1 MKIRAIT
8 WTVAVA
14 VGAVFLTAVYLHFKD
29 YSSFFLE
36 RRGTLVGVTESP
48 GEMDSLEYRLSLSLH
63 SASGLS
69 VECGMRVPSKKDRRY
84 PAVVLM
90 GGRQMGKDAVDY
102 APRIPRVILAAPDYP
117 YEPQKSYTVPSFLA
131 DVPEIRRSLLDMVPS
146 VMLLVDYLWQRQDV
160 DTNGIVLVGY
170 SFGAPFVPVICVNDR
185 RLAAGV
191 MAYGGGDL
199 KSLIAHNVRRY
210 ESGLVSEF
218 VGILGGV
225 LLRPLEPL
233 RYVAD
238 VHPTPLLMI
247 NGSDDQLIP
256 RDNVMKVFREGR
268 EPKKLIWIESRHVH
282 PDHPELTA
290 RVVAVLSAQLDSLGI
305 LK

>member
-1 MKIRAIT
+1 
-8 WTVAVA
+8 
-14 VGAVFLTAVYLHFKD
+14 
-29 YSSFFLE
+29 
-36 RRGTLVGVTESP
+36 
-48 GEMDSLEYRLSLSLH
+48 
-63 SASGLS
+63 
-69 VECGMRVPSKKDRRY
+69 
-84 PAVVLM
+84 
-90 GGRQMGKDAVDY
+90 
-102 APRIPRVILAAPDYP
+102 
-117 YEPQKSYTVPSFLA
+117 
-131 DVPEIRRSLLDMVPS
+131 
-146 VMLLVDYLWQRQDV
+146 
-160 DTNGIVLVGY
+160 
-170 SFGAPFVPVICVNDR
+170 
-185 RLAAGV
+185 
-191 MAYGGGDL
+191 
-199 KSLIAHNVRRY
+199 HNVRRY